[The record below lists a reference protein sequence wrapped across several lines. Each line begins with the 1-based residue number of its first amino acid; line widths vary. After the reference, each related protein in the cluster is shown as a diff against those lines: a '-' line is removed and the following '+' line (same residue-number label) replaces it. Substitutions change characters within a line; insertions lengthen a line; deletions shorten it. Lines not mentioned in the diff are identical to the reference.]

1 MFEENPTSTYLGRPG
16 APLPTGNDLLQNP
29 MLNKGTAFSC
39 AEREAFGLLGL
50 MPAHVATMDDQVERV
65 MEGVRRNSTA
75 LGKYIAMMALFDRN
89 RALFYRVLTD
99 HLQELMPIIYT
110 PTVGQACKKF
120 SHIYRKGRGLY
131 LSALNKGR
139 IAELLRN
146 WSYEDVRMVVVTDGE
161 RILGL
166 GDLGVDGMGIPVGKL
181 SLYTACAG
189 IHPTYCLPVTIDV
202 GTNNDELLQDPL
214 YLGMRQARIRGAEYD
229 ALIEEFVLAVQEVF
243 PQAVLQFEDFANC
256 NAFRLL
262 QTYQHRVCCFNDDIQ
277 GTASVAL
284 AGIYSALRLTG
295 LPLTEQTFLFLGAGE
310 AGTGTGNL
318 LVAAL
323 MAEGLSEAQARQRCW
338 FVDSKGLVVQSR
350 QGLAPQKQPF
360 AHDYPQQ
367 DNLLSAV
374 RSLKPTALIGVSGQ
388 GQAFSEAVLA
398 EMATLNKRPII
409 FALSNP
415 TSKSEC
421 TAEQAYAA
429 TAGQAIFASGS
440 PFAPVVLEERI
451 LVPGQGNNVY
461 IFPAIGLAAMA
472 TGAEY
477 ITDEMFLVAALAL
490 AAQVTDADLA
500 QASVYPPLTKIRE
513 VSALIAVAV
522 ADLIY
527 EKGLA
532 RTKRPDDLLNYIY
545 SWMYQ
550 PAYPDYVDDRS

>member
-110 PTVGQACKKF
+110 PTVGQACKQF

-189 IHPTYCLPVTIDV
+189 VHPTYCLPVTIDV

-243 PQAVLQFEDFANC
+243 PQAVIQFEDFANC

-284 AGIYSALRLTG
+284 AGIYAALRLTG

-323 MAEGLSEAQARQRCW
+323 MAEGLNEEQARQRCW

-350 QGLAPQKQPF
+350 QELASQKQPF

-388 GQAFSEAVLA
+388 GQAFSEAVLT

-429 TAGQAIFASGS
+429 TAGQVIFASGS

-472 TGAEY
+472 TGAEC
-477 ITDEMFLVAALAL
+477 ITDEMFLVAARAL

-527 EKGLA
+527 ERGLA
-532 RTKRPDDLLNYIY
+532 RTKRPDDLLNYMY

-550 PAYPDYVDDRS
+550 PAYPDYVVDRS